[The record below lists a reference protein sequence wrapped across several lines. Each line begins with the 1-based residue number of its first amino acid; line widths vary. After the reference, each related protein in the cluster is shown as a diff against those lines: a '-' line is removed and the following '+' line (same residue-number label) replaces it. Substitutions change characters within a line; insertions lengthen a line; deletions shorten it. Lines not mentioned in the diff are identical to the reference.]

1 MGLNET
7 DIHKLV
13 FMAYQGVL
21 LNKSI
26 AGSLFTTFK
35 MSARCFERFWLSSVQ
50 NIWIFVNHTR
60 VECAKLRYVITEHS
74 HRFFYSV
81 K

>member
-13 FMAYQGVL
+13 FMAYHSVL

-26 AGSLFTTFK
+26 AGSLFTIFK
-35 MSARCFERFWLSSVQ
+35 MSAHCFERLWLSSGQ

-60 VECAKLRYVITEHS
+60 VERAKLRYVITEHS
-74 HRFFYSV
+74 HRFFY
-81 K
+81 